1 MQSVHSSL
9 EMTCFKECD
18 DENVD
23 DFDGC
28 TSECKVETGYYCS
41 GEPSVCAT
49 RCLLAAARGS
59 WQESHAWLQ

>member
-1 MQSVHSSL
+1 MILDTLHVAPCSL
-9 EMTCFKECD
+9 SMGPFEMTCFKECD

-28 TSECKVETGYYCS
+28 TSGCKVETGYYCS

-49 RCLLAAARGS
+49 RCLLAAP
-59 WQESHAWLQ
+59 